1 MRTERFII
9 FVLRITSEPR
19 VKFVDRKRSLN
30 PKVVYATDH
39 SKAVVPV
46 SSGWLCGL
54 YYGALHVKSCLALCP
69 RVSSVLLAL

>member
-39 SKAVVPV
+39 S
-46 SSGWLCGL
+46 SRCILCGFVVYTTGRFML
-54 YYGALHVKSCLALCP
+54 SLALLF
-69 RVSSVLLAL
+69 VLGFLQSF